1 MSPSRELHSTVI
13 CLQAGKVLLVRKEA
27 PEWSLPGG
35 KIDPGETQ
43 LEAARRELLEET
55 CLELTD
61 AQFLGHHVL
70 QAEEHWLYRMTVP
83 PNMMAHPSHEIV
95 ECHWFSI
102 HEIQHILVKQTN
114 IELLR
119 REGIVLIKA

>member
-27 PEWSLPGG
+27 PQWSLPGG

-43 LEAARRELLEET
+43 LEAARRELREET

-70 QAEEHWLYRMTVP
+70 QEEEHWLYRMAVP
-83 PNMMAHPSHEIV
+83 ASMMPRPSHEIV
-95 ECHWFSI
+95 ECRWFSI
-102 HEIQHILVKQTN
+102 QEITKTSVKPTSVD
-114 IELLR
+114 LLR
-119 REGIVLIKA
+119 REGIITANE